1 MKQEEQASA
10 PERPVRKK
18 RKKRLRWI
26 LIPVGALL
34 LLAGL
39 VAVLYFVK
47 VEKFRVTGNQSLS
60 ESQVRELL
68 YPEEEDRRLYKV
80 LYAQISGLRRNEA
93 FDSASVRLQGLTEA
107 LITVKESA
115 PAFVVATDAT
125 VFYFNQYGIRLPE
138 PQHVE
143 VAYPRLAG
151 IRFAGCEFLKKP
163 AMSPEDGAV
172 FEQCLSIFRE
182 ISEIGL
188 PTDALMV
195 QDGNFTLSFRK
206 VRVSLGTYR
215 YMREKLHEI
224 SYQFDQYEGLK
235 GTLHMEDFDPDD
247 PRQSY
252 HFTVDI
258 E

>member
-235 GTLHMEDFDPDD
+235 GTLHMENFDPDD

>member
-60 ESQVRELL
+60 ESQVTELL

>member
-107 LITVKESA
+107 LITVKESV

-138 PQHVE
+138 PQHVA

-235 GTLHMEDFDPDD
+235 GTLHMENFDPDD

>member
-60 ESQVRELL
+60 ESQVTELL

-93 FDSASVRLQGLTEA
+93 FDSASVHLQGLTEA

-125 VFYFNQYGIRLPE
+125 VFYFNHYGIRLPE

-151 IRFAGCEFLKKP
+151 IRFSGCEFLKKP
-163 AMSPEDGAV
+163 AMSPEDAAV

-224 SYQFDQYEGLK
+224 SYQFAQYEGLK
-235 GTLHMEDFDPDD
+235 GTLHMENFDPDD
-247 PRQSY
+247 QRQSY

>member
-107 LITVKESA
+107 LITVKESV

-235 GTLHMEDFDPDD
+235 GTLHMENFDPDD

>member
-68 YPEEEDRRLYKV
+68 YPDEEDRRLYKV

>member
-26 LIPVGALL
+26 LIPVGVLL

-235 GTLHMEDFDPDD
+235 GTLHMENFDPDD